1 MAILVWAC
9 GYAWPLASRHK
20 SKQALR
26 DYQKVLVQLE
36 NLETGVGDQC
46 RKEFTGVC
54 VWIQVGGQGI
64 YQA

>member
-1 MAILVWAC
+1 M
-9 GYAWPLASRHK
+9 
-20 SKQALR
+20 R